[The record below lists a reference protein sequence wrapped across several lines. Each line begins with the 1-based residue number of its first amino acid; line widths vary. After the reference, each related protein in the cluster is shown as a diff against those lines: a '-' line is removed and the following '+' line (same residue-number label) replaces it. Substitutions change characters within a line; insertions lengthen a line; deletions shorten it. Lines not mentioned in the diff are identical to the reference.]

1 MDRSLLGIAKQQ
13 RDINLEE
20 GDFFLLKM
28 RKENFVDSS
37 TRSQKLYKEL
47 KSPGSSCN
55 KPLFIGSGWTQQ
67 SGPGSNHIP
76 TLSLGFGWLSVAT
89 ENSREVFV
97 TEL

>member
-1 MDRSLLGIAKQQ
+1 MDHSLLGIAKKQ

-37 TRSQKLYKEL
+37 AQSQKLYKEPQ
-47 KSPGSSCN
+47 SPGSSCN
-55 KPLFIGSGWTQQ
+55 KPLFIGSGWMQQ
-67 SGPGSNHIP
+67 AGPESIHIP
-76 TLSLGFGWLSVAT
+76 TQSLGFGWLSVAT
-89 ENSREVFV
+89 QNSREVLV

>member
-1 MDRSLLGIAKQQ
+1 MDRSLLGIAKKQ
-13 RDINLEE
+13 RDINLKE

-37 TRSQKLYKEL
+37 TQSQKLYKEPQ
-47 KSPGSSCN
+47 SPGFSCN

-67 SGPGSNHIP
+67 AGPGSIHIP
-76 TLSLGFGWLSVAT
+76 TPSLGFGWLSVAT
-89 ENSREVFV
+89 QNSREVFV